1 MVKKVKKT
9 TKERVAE
16 EVDFCYCPRLSNS
29 ITNLI
34 EKNPNG
40 VDNER
45 IAKVLLLTEDEVD
58 EIFESA
64 LAKLRAALG
73 VKND

>member
-9 TKERVAE
+9 AKERIE
-16 EVDFCYCPRLSNS
+16 NETDFCYCPRLSNS
-29 ITNLI
+29 ITNLV
-34 EKNPNG
+34 EKNPDG

-64 LAKLRAALG
+64 LVKLRAALG
-73 VKND
+73 VEND